1 MFTFIFVSIAKEAEK
16 ASLMQTTDLQ
26 DEFEG
31 KLKRLKDQ
39 DKLILEQKDTI
50 DVLGKKVGSN
60 VLRKF
65 VKLIFSFDK
74 VPLLKGKYM
83 LRERIKTMERTRR
96 LPDNVNNDLPGIRQ
110 LFLLFPWG
118 NNF

>member
-26 DEFEG
+26 DKFEG

-96 LPDNVNNDLPGIRQ
+96 LPDNVNNDLLGIRQ